1 MIAYSSSEKE
11 IVKRESKDSNVIR
24 VGDLVTIDN
33 SEPMKIYVVNEIA
46 DGKASI
52 LSLALSSLCD
62 DVYLKERIVDK
73 KDLVYI
79 KDFFV
84 NSNGILYNVS
94 ECIRKNIPLDI
105 EIIK

>member
-1 MIAYSSSEKE
+1 MITHSSSEKE
-11 IVKRESKDSNVIR
+11 IIKRESKNSNVIR

-33 SEPMKIYVVNEIA
+33 AEPMKIYVVNEIE
-46 DGKASI
+46 DVKASI

-62 DVYLKERIVDK
+62 DVYLKERIVDR

-105 EIIK
+105 DIIK